1 MTALTNFSIP
11 KISDEE
17 MKKRYEHIKPVV
29 TVDGKLYHLR
39 EFTLEELSR
48 ISYYFGLKQLDEKED
63 VTEEV
68 GKDELEVWD
77 GKDFLCLH
85 TPGGGNL
92 FKPTPGE
99 VLSQLKE
106 EDLPSIAAFE
116 ILGLTGV
123 NSRYHV
129 STVRLYRAKG

>member
-11 KISDEE
+11 EISNEE

-29 TVDGKLYHLR
+29 TVGGKLYHLR

-48 ISYYFGLKQLDEKED
+48 TSYYFSCYSCGSKELI
-63 VTEEV
+63 TEEV
-68 GKDELEVWD
+68 GKDKLEVWD
-77 GKDFLCLH
+77 GKDFRCLH

-92 FKPTPGE
+92 FKPTTGE

-123 NSRYHV
+123 DGRYHV
-129 STVRLYRAKG
+129 SIVRLYRAKG